1 MRVPIY
7 NGNGVLNYEDI
18 PSPHIQHDEEV
29 LVDVAACGICG
40 TDLNI
45 LAMPPAHKATAGIV
59 IGHEAIGQVAE
70 VGGGVTQFKS
80 GDWVVVAPRLTCG
93 KCDYCRMGL
102 DNQCTNY
109 ETIGTTRHGGFAP
122 QMALP
127 QRALYQLSGQV
138 AIEDG
143 VFFEPLSCVVG
154 AVARAPFQAGESV
167 VIIGGGPM
175 GLLFALL
182 YRAMG
187 AGLIVVADVAAPRLN
202 FCRTEHIATAI
213 DVTQT
218 PLAEQLQSLLP
229 LGADIVVD
237 AVGNQIDSALS
248 AVRRG
253 GHIILFGLRAHDKP
267 QVTQYRVTRY
277 DITLHGVFVGLH
289 PFRKTIAILEN
300 GVVQPSQLITHRLPL
315 SQLAHGVA
323 LMRRAEAMKVIIVLN
338 SKD

>member
-1 MRVPIY
+1 MRVPVY
-7 NGNGVLNYEDI
+7 QGNGVLNYEDI
-18 PSPHIQHDEEV
+18 PPPHIQHDEEV
-29 LVDVAACGICG
+29 LVEVAACGICG

-45 LAMPPAHKATAGIV
+45 LAVPPAHKAREGIV

-70 VGGGVTQFKS
+70 TGGAVTQFQP

-93 KCDYCRMGL
+93 TCDYCRMGL

-122 QMALP
+122 QMLLP
-127 QRALYQLSGQV
+127 QRALYRLGSQV
-138 AIEDG
+138 AVEDG

-154 AVARAPFQAGESV
+154 AVERPPFHAGESV

-187 AGLIVVADVAAPRLN
+187 AGIIVIVDMAAPRLN
-202 FCRTEHIATAI
+202 FCRSHHIATTI
-213 DVTQT
+213 DVTQA
-218 PLAEQLQSLLP
+218 PLAEQLHAIVP

-248 AVRRG
+248 VVRRS
-253 GHIILFGLRAHDKP
+253 GHIILFGLRPHDRP
-267 QVTQYRVTRY
+267 TLQQYRATRY
-277 DITLHGVFVGLH
+277 DITLHGVFVGLR

-315 SQLAHGVA
+315 SQLAQGVA
-323 LMRRAEAMKVIIVLN
+323 LMRRGEAQKVIIAP
-338 SKD
+338 K